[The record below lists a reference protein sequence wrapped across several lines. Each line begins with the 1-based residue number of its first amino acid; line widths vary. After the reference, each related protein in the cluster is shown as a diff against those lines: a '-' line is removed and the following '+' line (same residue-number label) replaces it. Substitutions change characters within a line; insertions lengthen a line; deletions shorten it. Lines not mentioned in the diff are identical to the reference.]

1 MGFPDRRERAR
12 RRRHQRR
19 LAALIAVVG
28 VAVGATVFLTQQAH
42 PRHVAVHTTPR
53 RPARVH
59 HRVWPSGWTRTA
71 ATAHAEVPILMY
83 HVLAAPPASAPYPG
97 LYVPAAEFAAQIHAL
112 ARAGFHGVT
121 LDEVERAWKHGGALP
136 SKPIVLT
143 FDNGY
148 RTQYTRALP
157 ILRRVGWVADENM
170 QLSGLPPAQGG
181 LTHRDVVGLVKAGWE
196 LDTQGYSHA
205 DLPALDTAQLRF
217 QIAAA
222 RRTIQ
227 RRFHVRVNWFC
238 YPSGRYDPRVIAE
251 VKAAGYLGSTT
262 VLPGWAKPS
271 DDPYRLP
278 RLRVLGGTS
287 PRSLLTLITG
297 TRNASWQPARY

>member
-1 MGFPDRRERAR
+1 MASR
-12 RRRHQRR
+12 RRQWVLFA
-19 LAALIAVVG
+19 LAVAA
-28 VAVGATVFLTQQAH
+28 AVGATVLVLRPT
-42 PRHVAVHTTPR
+42 RSRSTVHVAPPR
-53 RPARVH
+53 PVRIH

-71 ATAHAEVPILMY
+71 ATARMDVPILMY

-112 ARAGFHGVT
+112 VRAGFHGVT

-136 SKPIVLT
+136 ANPIVLT

-181 LTHRDVVGLVKAGWE
+181 LTHREVIGLVKAGWE
-196 LDTQGYSHA
+196 LDTQGFSHA

-217 QIAAA
+217 QIATA

-238 YPSGRYDPRVIAE
+238 YPSGRYDARVIAE
-251 VKAAGYLGSTT
+251 VKAAGYLGSTS
-262 VLPGWAKPS
+262 VIPGWAKPS

-287 PRSLLTLITG
+287 PRSLLTLIAG
-297 TRNASWQPARY
+297 TRTASWQPATY